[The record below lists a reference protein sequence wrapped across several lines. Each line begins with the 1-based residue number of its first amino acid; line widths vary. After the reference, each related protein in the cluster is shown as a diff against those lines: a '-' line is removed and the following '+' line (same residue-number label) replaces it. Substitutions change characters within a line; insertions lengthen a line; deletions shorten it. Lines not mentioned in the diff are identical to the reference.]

1 MRSIPISDK
10 LILVSMGIIT
20 ATIIIVGTYS
30 FHYAKVAVLDR
41 TFNQLTSVKSV
52 KSKLIKNFFYNK
64 IEEMKLIKSSTDI
77 QNIIKNINGKEKSA
91 EYKEITDRTLI
102 PNSLFIENIPNKN
115 YRRILLIGTNK
126 RVINLNPKF
135 PISDNDNI
143 KLEEMWKK
151 VKESNIVFLND
162 LFKNKDSEEPYF
174 TIYSRIT
181 NSQKTTIGFI
191 VYEIYVSPINHI
203 MLEKSSSNGLNNS
216 GELYIVGKDKLMRSV
231 SRFDSESV
239 LKTKVNTEAVSLA
252 FNDTITSKIITDYRG
267 IRVLSSFSKLNVQGL
282 NWVIIAEINYAE
294 ATIPVYKIGYNI
306 IFISIFIFVAVLLI
320 VIILSRK
327 ITNPIVQLHEAARKI
342 GKGVFDI
349 NIDYK
354 HKDEIGDL
362 VIAFKDMASQLDTK
376 NKELKNEKDKNLR
389 SLINGQENERQRLS
403 RELHDSLGQLLIGLK
418 LKYENCRNQQE
429 MDNNS
434 FSDLSELFDK
444 TIEETRRISNN
455 LMPAALSEFGLVTA
469 IRHICN
475 TITSSTNINII
486 FKSQGRNDN
495 LSKNIQT
502 YIFRITQ
509 EALTNI
515 VKHSEA
521 SNTIINIEFKQDE
534 IILKI
539 EDDGKGFQKSEINH
553 LSSNGLSN
561 IQNRVL
567 LLSGKFKIE
576 SKINKGTS
584 ITINIP
590 ISK

>member
-1 MRSIPISDK
+1 MIAD
-10 LILVSMGIIT
+10 G
-20 ATIIIVGTYS
+20 
-30 FHYAKVAVLDR
+30 
-41 TFNQLTSVKSV
+41 
-52 KSKLIKNFFYNK
+52 
-64 IEEMKLIKSSTDI
+64 E
-77 QNIIKNINGKEKSA
+77 
-91 EYKEITDRTLI
+91 TLW
-102 PNSLFIENIPNKN
+102 N
-115 YRRILLIGTNK
+115 
-126 RVINLNPKF
+126 
-135 PISDNDNI
+135 
-143 KLEEMWKK
+143 
-151 VKESNIVFLND
+151 
-162 LFKNKDSEEPYF
+162 
-174 TIYSRIT
+174 
-181 NSQKTTIGFI
+181 
-191 VYEIYVSPINHI
+191 
-203 MLEKSSSNGLNNS
+203 
-216 GELYIVGKDKLMRSV
+216 
-231 SRFDSESV
+231 
-239 LKTKVNTEAVSLA
+239 
-252 FNDTITSKIITDYRG
+252 
-267 IRVLSSFSKLNVQGL
+267 
-282 NWVIIAEINYAE
+282 
-294 ATIPVYKIGYNI
+294 
-306 IFISIFIFVAVLLI
+306 
-320 VIILSRK
+320 
-327 ITNPIVQLHEAARKI
+327 
-342 GKGVFDI
+342 
-349 NIDYK
+349 
-354 HKDEIGDL
+354 KDEIGDL

-418 LKYENCRNQQE
+418 LKYENCRNQQQ

-521 SNTIINIEFKQDE
+521 SNTIINIEFKEND
-534 IILKI
+534 IILNI
-539 EDDGKGFQKSEINH
+539 EDDGKGFIKSEINH